1 MKIDRRRLMLAGVAG
16 LTGANRGMIGSA
28 AAQPAAVT
36 RGQTVNWI
44 THPVIY
50 DVTGKGE
57 LLRRFADQTGI
68 KVEVTTFPT
77 DALAQRIPAEFV
89 AGSDAFDVVTMANFW
104 SERLARYVEPL
115 EPYLARMPVPGG
127 IEAFSEGF
135 VEQFRIPL
143 SPQGK
148 LYALPL
154 RMSVDILFYRKDL
167 LAAAGIAVP
176 RTLDEYYAAAKALTR
191 PAEGER
197 PAIYGA
203 VYQGVQSN
211 QGLYDWYDW
220 AAPLGVDILTPDG
233 RKPAFNT
240 PQAVKATEMRRRFV
254 AEGLVNPGVLS
265 YSFDDAI
272 GAIAQG
278 RAAMSIMFD
287 AYWAQLENPEKSQVA
302 GKIGYAAAPRDPAVK
317 NAYFGRG
324 WGLFI
329 NGKSR
334 RKDAA
339 WSFVN
344 WLTAPEQQ
352 LWMAVNGGNPIS
364 RPAVA
369 AHPDFIAKVPVAGAL
384 TEALPLARTMPVS
397 GEFVRVQDILAKHV
411 SAAQAGT
418 VPAKDAL
425 AAAEREVAA
434 ILR

>member
-1 MKIDRRRLMLAGVAG
+1 MASLTRRNLLA
-16 LTGANRGMIGSA
+16 TA
-28 AAQPAAVT
+28 AALGATGTFISAVAQQP
-36 RGQTVNWI
+36 QTVTWI

-57 LLRRFADQTGI
+57 LLKRFTEQTGI
-68 KVEVTTFPT
+68 RVDVTTFPT
-77 DALAQRIPAEFV
+77 DALAQRIPAEFI
-89 AGSDAFDVVTMANFW
+89 AGSDAFDVMTMANFW

-115 EPYLARMPVPGG
+115 DPYLTAKPVPGG
-127 IEAFSEGF
+127 IDAFSEGF
-135 VEQFRIPL
+135 VRQFRIPQT
-143 SPQGK
+143 PQGK
-148 LYALPL
+148 LYAIPL

-167 LAAAGIAVP
+167 LAEAGIAVP
-176 RTLDEYYAAAKALTR
+176 KTLDEYYAAAKALTKPAAGDR
-191 PAEGER
+191 PAM
-197 PAIYGA
+197 YGA
-203 VYQGVQSN
+203 VYQGIEAN

-233 RKPAFNT
+233 KKPAFNT
-240 PQAVKATEMRRRFV
+240 PQGVRATEMRRRFV

-272 GAIAQG
+272 SAMAQG

-287 AYWAQLENPEKSQVA
+287 AYWSQLENPEKSQVA
-302 GKIGYAAAPRDPAVK
+302 GKIGYAAAPRDPAVD

-339 WSFVN
+339 WTFIN

-352 LWMAVNGGNPIS
+352 LWMAVNHGNPIS

-369 AHPDFIAKVPVAGAL
+369 AHPDFIAKVPVAPAL
-384 TEALPLARTMPVS
+384 ADALPKARTMPVS
-397 GEFVRVQDILAKHV
+397 AEFNRVQDILAKHV
-411 SAAQAGT
+411 SAAQAGA
-418 VPAKDAL
+418 VSAKDAL
-425 AAAEREVAA
+425 AAAEREVTA

>member
-1 MKIDRRRLMLAGVAG
+1 MTDMTRRGLLAT
-16 LTGANRGMIGSA
+16 TGAASLLTTLP
-28 AAQPAAVT
+28 AQAQAQ
-36 RGQTVNWI
+36 QTVTWI

-57 LLRRFADQTGI
+57 LLKRFTEQTGI
-68 KVEVTTFPT
+68 RVEATTFPT
-77 DALAQRIPAEFV
+77 DALAQRIPAEFI
-89 AGSDAFDVVTMANFW
+89 AGSDAFDVMTMANFW
-104 SERLARYVEPL
+104 SERLTRFVEPL
-115 EPYLARMPVPGG
+115 DPYLAQKPVPGG
-127 IEAFSEGF
+127 IGAFSEGF
-135 VEQFRIPL
+135 VEQFRVPQTE
-143 SPQGK
+143 QGK
-148 LYALPL
+148 LYAIPL

-167 LAAAGIAVP
+167 LAQSGLAVP
-176 RTLDEYYAAAKALTR
+176 RTLDEYYAVAKALTK
-191 PAEGER
+191 PASGDT

-203 VYQGVQSN
+203 VYQGVQSQ

-220 AAPLGVDILTPDG
+220 AAPLGVDLLTPDG
-233 RKPAFNT
+233 KKPAFNT
-240 PQAVKATEMRRRFV
+240 PQAVKATELRRRFIT
-254 AEGLVNPGVLS
+254 EGLVNPGVLS

-272 GAIAQG
+272 SAMAEG

-287 AYWAQLENPEKSQVA
+287 AYWSSLENPEKSRVA

-339 WSFVN
+339 WTFIN

-369 AHPDFIAKVPVAGAL
+369 RDPEFVAKVPTAGAL
-384 TEALPLARTMPVS
+384 ADALPLARTMPVTP
-397 GEFVRVQDILAKHV
+397 EFNRVQDILVKHI
-411 SAAQAGT
+411 SAAQGGS
-418 VPAKDAL
+418 VPAPEAL
-425 AAAEREVAA
+425 AAAALEVAA